1 MDGNGESSL
10 LMGRYGIIMEV
21 NCRISIA
28 RLNNW
33 RDLEGMIYIYTQY
46 TCCPAGQLIIVH
58 LANKL
63 SFGILGSKIVPERMF
78 TSMLVC
84 CLQFTSM
91 NGI

>member
-33 RDLEGMIYIYTQY
+33 RDLEGMIHIYIYTVY
-46 TCCPAGQLIIVH
+46 IYIC
-58 LANKL
+58 
-63 SFGILGSKIVPERMF
+63 
-78 TSMLVC
+78 VC
-84 CLQFTSM
+84 VC
-91 NGI
+91 I

>member
-33 RDLEGMIYIYTQY
+33 RDLEGMIHIYIYTVY
-46 TCCPAGQLIIVH
+46 IYVC
-58 LANKL
+58 
-63 SFGILGSKIVPERMF
+63 MY
-78 TSMLVC
+78 LVLMYMHIYIC
-84 CLQFTSM
+84 VCA
-91 NGI
+91 

>member
-33 RDLEGMIYIYTQY
+33 RDLEGMIYIYIY
-46 TCCPAGQLIIVH
+46 IHNIPAAL
-58 LANKL
+58 
-63 SFGILGSKIVPERMF
+63 LGS
-78 TSMLVC
+78 L
-84 CLQFTSM
+84 L
-91 NGI
+91 